1 MAYIGKKP
9 EDDLIKG
16 NVNTYNAFTG
26 DGSTTTFDV
35 TNLLLTVVNLMLK
48 FL

>member
-9 EDDLIKG
+9 STQFGALAYYD
-16 NVNTYNAFTG
+16 TFTG

-35 TNLLLTVVNLMLK
+35 TEAHLTIVTGKQSV
-48 FL
+48 